1 MRPTRNWGDQ
11 MGQQVVQKDPA
22 AGLPQPPGDGYVLLA
37 SKLEHLPRM
46 SRARLVQWVA
56 ATPMSDPFNPRPQA
70 KEMRITNTVW
80 GTPITRSMS
89 QVMKPS
95 TAREPVAAA
104 MPMSTA
110 AMALMRGNDLQW

>member
-1 MRPTRNWGDQ
+1 
-11 MGQQVVQKDPA
+11 
-22 AGLPQPPGDGYVLLA
+22 
-37 SKLEHLPRM
+37 M
-46 SRARLVQWVA
+46 S
-56 ATPMSDPFNPRPQA
+56 SPFNPRPQA

-110 AMALMRGNDLQW
+110 AMALSNGEAGGQALQGPQKESRPRWSVPKG